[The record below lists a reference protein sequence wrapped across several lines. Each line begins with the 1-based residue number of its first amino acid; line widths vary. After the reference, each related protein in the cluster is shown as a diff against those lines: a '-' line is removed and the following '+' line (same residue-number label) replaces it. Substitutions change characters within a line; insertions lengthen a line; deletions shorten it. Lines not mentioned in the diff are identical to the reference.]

1 MSSALEDYQTLILE
15 PEAEW
20 NLFRLSLEIGRI
32 LVPRIDFAPH
42 FQLVEEIH
50 GDISSSIN
58 PDSDTYSV
66 IEAIN
71 QTLFGEKRF
80 SGNERD
86 YYDAQNSMMPNVL
99 ERRKG
104 IPITLSILYR
114 EVAHRVGLNLSCVAM
129 PGHFLLKYRMP
140 QREIFIDAYHRG
152 QILLEDEC
160 CDLME
165 SVIGSTSRGPEALAT
180 ASNST
185 VILRLLMNLK
195 AIYRQQGNLAL
206 LLEVMERRIPLLSDP
221 LPEILER
228 GLTKLSLEH
237 YGGALKDIEYYL
249 EHAQDTS
256 MKEVVKQQIDRIR
269 RLARGD

>member
-1 MSSALEDYQTLILE
+1 MSSALKDYQTLILE
-15 PEAEW
+15 PETEW
-20 NLFRLSLEIGRI
+20 NLFRLSLEIGRV
-32 LVPRIDFAPH
+32 LVPRIDFVPH
-42 FQLVEEIH
+42 LELLEEIV
-50 GDISSSIN
+50 DEIRSRIS
-58 PDSDTYSV
+58 PESDTYSV

-71 QTLFGEKRF
+71 QTLFAEYRF
-80 SGNERD
+80 AANDRD
-86 YYDAQNSMMPNVL
+86 YYDPQNSMMPNVL

-104 IPITLSILYR
+104 IPITLTILYR
-114 EVAHRVGLNLSCVAM
+114 EVAHRVGMNLRCVAM

-140 QREIFIDAYHRG
+140 QREIFIDAFHRG
-152 QILLEDEC
+152 QILLGDEC

-165 SVIGSTSRGPEALAT
+165 SVTGKRSEAPEALAT

-206 LLEVMERRIPLLSDP
+206 LLEVMERRIPLLTDP

-237 YGGALKDIEYYL
+237 YGGALEDIEYYL

-256 MKEVVKQQIDRIR
+256 MKEVVEQQIDRIR

>member
-1 MSSALEDYQTLILE
+1 MSSALDDYQNLILE

-20 NLFRLSLEIGRI
+20 NLFRISLEIGRI
-32 LVPRIDFAPH
+32 LIPRIDFAPH
-42 FQLVEEIH
+42 FQLLEEVQD
-50 GDISSSIN
+50 DIRSSIN
-58 PDSDTYSV
+58 PESDTYSV

-71 QTLFGEKRF
+71 QALFGENGF

-86 YYDAQNSMMPNVL
+86 YYDPQNSMMPNVL

-114 EVAHRVGLNLSCVAM
+114 EVAHHVGLKLGCVAM
-129 PGHFLLKYRMP
+129 PGHFLLKCRMP
-140 QREIFIDAYHRG
+140 QRELFIDAYHRG

-160 CDLME
+160 YDLME
-165 SVIGSTSRGPEALAT
+165 SVTGSTSKGPEALAT
-180 ASNST
+180 AANST

-206 LLEVMERRIPLLSDP
+206 LLEVMERRIPLLPDP

-237 YGGALKDIEYYL
+237 YAGALEDIEYYL
-249 EHAQDTS
+249 AHAQDTS
-256 MKEVVKQQIDRIR
+256 MKEVVEQQIDRIR